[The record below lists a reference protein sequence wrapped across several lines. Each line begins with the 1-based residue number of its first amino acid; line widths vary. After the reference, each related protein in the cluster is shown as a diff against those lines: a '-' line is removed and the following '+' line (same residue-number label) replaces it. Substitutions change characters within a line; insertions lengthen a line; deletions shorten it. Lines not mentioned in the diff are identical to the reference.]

1 MALGGKID
9 ALLRG
14 TYVDRETGE
23 RIGVATRSLAIE
35 RSLDGMEA
43 ELVRGLGFGRRVAV
57 VSDPTTHE
65 VLGARVERAIAG
77 AHEVRSVVLEAGVH
91 PDDAAVARVRAATAG
106 DDALIAVGSGTI
118 NDIGKYA
125 SALDGKPYAVFATA
139 PSMNGFVSLNAAITV
154 HGHKLSL
161 PAQAP
166 AGAFFDLRVLGAA
179 PARLLRAGLGDS
191 LCRTTAQADWL
202 MAHLLLDTPY
212 RALPFDLLAEDE
224 GPLFDGAAALMRGD
238 PEIVERLVSTLLL
251 AGFGTAIVGNSQPAS
266 QGEHLVSHFIDM
278 FADHDRPLVF
288 HGEQVGVTT
297 LSVARLQE
305 RMLEERPRFKAD
317 AATEAEFVGR
327 YGAELGASCWAAY
340 RQKRLDAGRA
350 EALNARAA
358 ERWDDIREKVAA
370 VLLPSRHLESVLRA
384 AGADVA
390 PEAIHLT
397 RGFYERALLRAREI
411 RERYTCLDLAGDTGR
426 LSGLAGAL

>member
-1 MALGGKID
+1 
-9 ALLRG
+9 
-14 TYVDRETGE
+14 
-23 RIGVATRSLAIE
+23 
-35 RSLDGMEA
+35 
-43 ELVRGLGFGRRVAV
+43 
-57 VSDPTTHE
+57 
-65 VLGARVERAIAG
+65 
-77 AHEVRSVVLEAGVH
+77 
-91 PDDAAVARVRAATAG
+91 
-106 DDALIAVGSGTI
+106 
-118 NDIGKYA
+118 
-125 SALDGKPYAVFATA
+125 
-139 PSMNGFVSLNAAITV
+139 MNGFVSLNAAITM

-166 AGAFFDLRVLGAA
+166 LGAFFDLDVLGAA

-202 MAHLLLDTPY
+202 MAHLLFDTPY
-212 RALPFDLLAEDE
+212 RELPFDLLAEDE
-224 GPLFDGAAALMRGD
+224 GPLFEGAAALIRGD
-238 PEIVERLVSTLLL
+238 PEVVERLVNTLLQ

-305 RMLEERPRFKAD
+305 RMLETAPRFVAD

-327 YGAELGASCWAAY
+327 YGAELGASCWQAY

-350 EALNARAA
+350 EALNARVA
-358 ERWDDIREKVAA
+358 ERWEAIRERVAA
-370 VLLPSRHLESVLRA
+370 VLLPSAHLEGVLRA
-384 AGADVA
+384 AGADLA
-390 PEAIHLT
+390 PEAIHLS

-426 LSGLAGAL
+426 LAGLVGVL